1 MMSQGTADLLLDVC
15 TDFWD
20 GKNLCPLS
28 DFERLVSSSD
38 LIFRTEKYCLCPCK
52 SNKLRI
58 GVSATK
64 PVQLYEIS

>member
-28 DFERLVSSSD
+28 DFERLVSGAD
-38 LIFRTEKYCLCPCK
+38 RIFRTGKYCLPPPPPQ
-52 SNKLRI
+52 SI
-58 GVSATK
+58 V
-64 PVQLYEIS
+64 